1 MIWIG
6 ILVFLVLVAGILVT
20 VVISVYN
27 GIVALKNQVDRAW
40 ANIDVILKQRYDEI
54 PQLVQVLEQAAQY
67 EKSVIQKVMD
77 ARSRYGSARNPDQ
90 KVKASQEMSLALSG
104 VFAIGEAYP
113 ELKSN
118 ANFMHL
124 QTRLSTL
131 EEQLTDRR
139 EVYNEAVTNWNTRIA
154 QFPEILFRSF
164 MTLEER
170 VLFQVTEQEKARPN
184 LKMNLGT

>member
-1 MIWIG
+1 MIALG
-6 ILVFLVLVAGILVT
+6 VVVFLVLLAGIFLIVT
-20 VVISVYN
+20 ISVYN
-27 GIVALKNQVDRAW
+27 GIVALKNQVDRSW
-40 ANIDVILKQRYDEI
+40 ANIDVVLKQRFDEI

-77 ARSRYGSARNPDQ
+77 ARARYGSARSPDQ
-90 KVKASQEMSLALSG
+90 KAKASQEMSLALSG

-118 ANFMHL
+118 ANFTHL
-124 QTRLSTL
+124 QNRLSAL

-170 VLFQVTEQEKARPN
+170 ILFQVTEQEKARPN

>member
-6 ILVFLVLVAGILVT
+6 ILVFLVLVVGILVT

-104 VFAIGEAYP
+104 IFAIGEAYP
-113 ELKSN
+113 DLKSN
-118 ANFMHL
+118 TNFMHL

-164 MTLEER
+164 ITMEER
-170 VLFQVTEQEKARPN
+170 ILFQVTEQEKVRPN
-184 LKMNLGT
+184 LKMNLGN

>member
-1 MIWIG
+1 MVAV
-6 ILVFLVLVAGILVT
+6 LVFVVLLIGVLLS

-27 GIVALKNQVDRAW
+27 GIVTLKNQVDRAW
-40 ANIDVILKQRYDEI
+40 ANIDVVLKQRFDEI
-54 PQLVQVLEQAAQY
+54 PQLIQVLEQTAQY

-77 ARSRYGSARNPDQ
+77 ARSRYGSARSPDE
-90 KVKASQEMSLALSG
+90 KVSASQEMSLALRG

-118 ANFMHL
+118 ANFTHL
-124 QTRLSTL
+124 QTRLSAL

-154 QFPEILFRSF
+154 QFPEVLFRGF
-164 MTLEER
+164 MNLQER
-170 VLFQVTEQEKARPN
+170 LLFQVSEQERARPN
-184 LKMNLGT
+184 LKMNLGS

>member
-1 MIWIG
+1 MVWMG
-6 ILVFLVLVAGILVT
+6 LLVFVVLMAGILVA
-20 VVISVYN
+20 VVISLYN
-27 GIVALKNQVDRAW
+27 GIVTLKNQVDRAW
-40 ANIDVILKQRYDEI
+40 ANIDVVLKQRFDEI

-77 ARSRYGSARNPDQ
+77 ARAHYGSARSPEQ

-118 ANFMHL
+118 SNFTHL
-124 QTRLSTL
+124 QNRLSTL

-154 QFPEILFRSF
+154 QFPELLFRSV
-164 MTLEER
+164 MKLEER
-170 VLFQVTEQEKARPN
+170 VLFQVTEQEKSRPN
-184 LKMNLGT
+184 LKMNLGN

>member
-6 ILVFLVLVAGILVT
+6 VAVFLILVVGIFVT

-40 ANIDVILKQRYDEI
+40 ANIDVVLKQRYDEI

-77 ARSRYGSARNPDQ
+77 ARARYGSARSPDE
-90 KVKASQEMSLALSG
+90 KVGASQEMSLALRG

-118 ANFMHL
+118 SNFTHL
-124 QTRLSTL
+124 QNRLSSL

-164 MTLEER
+164 MTLQER
-170 VLFQVTEQEKARPN
+170 VLFQVTEQEKSRPN
-184 LKMNLGT
+184 LKMNLGN